1 MNILSTFVLQFFF
14 IYLSLIIGIPG
25 IDKNNILKNK
35 IILFIGIF
43 IFQIMIN
50 SITKIKEDC
59 KVSLNKLLID
69 AFFVSLVSIIGYSF
83 YVDIVIMDPTNNF
96 IKSLFANKQTNA
108 LLISAIISL
117 FVFIIRFF
125 QRLFSEDII
134 KCEDNNY
141 DRI

>member
-125 QRLFSEDII
+125 Q
-134 KCEDNNY
+134 
-141 DRI
+141 